1 MFNCLERFTAGAGNF
16 FWCVGR
22 VEALH
27 VGTYK
32 GMASDYLVHGAE
44 GAVRELGCFQFGQKG
59 WVRFAIGQLHEG
71 SLVC

>member
-1 MFNCLERFTAGAGNF
+1 MLDCLERFATGAGNF
-16 FWCVGR
+16 FWCVGG

-44 GAVRELGCFQFGQKG
+44 GAAGELSCFWFGQKG
-59 WVRFAIGQLHEG
+59 WVRFAVGWLHEG